1 MNNYT
6 IKVTRLK
13 KVFGFAIP
21 FKLVIDEKEIG
32 SLPNGKKYECNV
44 SKGTHKVILKSTEKD
59 VIEEVTLDEHKEVEL
74 QVVAKMGLVAARPFI
89 KEIIYRD

>member
-1 MNNYT
+1 MYT

-21 FKLVIDEKEIG
+21 FKLLVDGEEIG
-32 SLPNGKKYECNV
+32 SLSNGKTFNCNV
-44 SKGTHKVILKSTEKD
+44 KKGTHTITLKSTEKD
-59 VIEEVTLDEHKEVEL
+59 VVEEVTLDEHKEVEL
-74 QVVAKMGLVAARPFI
+74 QIIAKMGLIAARPFI